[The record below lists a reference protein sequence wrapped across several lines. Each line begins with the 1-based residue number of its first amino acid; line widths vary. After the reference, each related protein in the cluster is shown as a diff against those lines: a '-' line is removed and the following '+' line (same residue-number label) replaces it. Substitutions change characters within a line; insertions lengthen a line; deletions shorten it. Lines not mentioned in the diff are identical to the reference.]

1 MGLIVSVAEAEAMR
15 RREAAAAGSSRNTD
29 AGFSNVL
36 KNSRPGITEDMDAI
50 FEEAAAKYGLSAN
63 LIRAVAKAE
72 SDFNP
77 QAVSRSGAVGVMQ
90 LMPGTAKLLGVTD
103 SYDARQNIMGGA
115 KYLKENLDRFGDVRL
130 ALAAYNAGPGS
141 VKKYGGIP
149 PYEETQNYVK
159 KIMAD
164 MEGKPIY
171 ANKSVAAGANWGQST
186 GASRSGTGPIHSI
199 TPLCNTNQH
208 FNTSQL
214 DYTNQLYGTNGIYGV
229 SGLYGGNSAQFA
241 AGNLVVSQN
250 GDTVTIDKD
259 SFTNLIQILRL
270 QMMMNANREAGA
282 MINI

>member
-1 MGLIVSVAEAEAMR
+1 MGFIVSVAEAEAMR
-15 RREAAAAGSSRNTD
+15 RRGAAAAGSSRNTD
-29 AGFSNVL
+29 AGFSDVL
-36 KNSRPGITEDMDAI
+36 KSSRTGITEDMDAI
-50 FEEAAAKYGLSAN
+50 FEEAAAKYGLPSN

-77 QAVSRSGAVGVMQ
+77 NAVSRSGAVGVMQ

-149 PYEETQNYVK
+149 PYDETQNYVK
-159 KIMAD
+159 KIMSD
-164 MEGKPIY
+164 LEGKPIY
-171 ANKSVAAGANWGQST
+171 ANKSVATGENRRQST
-186 GASRSGTGPIHSI
+186 GGGLSGTGPIHSI
-199 TPLCNTNQH
+199 TPLCYTNQLYH
-208 FNTSQL
+208 NSQL
-214 DYTNQLYGTNGIYGV
+214 DYTNQLYGIDRFYGGIGR
-229 SGLYGGNSAQFA
+229 YGGNSAQFP
-241 AGNLVVSQN
+241 AGNLSFSQN
-250 GDTVTIDKD
+250 RDTVTMDKD

-270 QMMMNANREAGA
+270 QMMMNADREAGA